1 MKYVIEYELNEEKVI
16 IPFEGEIRV
25 SLDQTEKEITFFE
38 KYFNYD
44 DSLGLIKLN
53 KEFNTNGK
61 NYNFKLVKDDK
72 EFLLSK
78 IEYVKK
84 ARLIIS
90 VLDEEIQSEYPFE
103 QALYI
108 QW

>member
-1 MKYVIEYELNEEKVI
+1 MKYIIEYELNGEKVI
-16 IPFEGEIRV
+16 LPVEGEIRV
-25 SLDQTEKEITFFE
+25 NLDQTDKEITFFE

-44 DSLGLIKLN
+44 DSLGLVQLN
-53 KEFNTNGK
+53 KNFNANGK
-61 NYNFKLVKDDK
+61 NYNFKLIKDNK

-84 ARLIIS
+84 ARLISS

-103 QALYI
+103 HALYI